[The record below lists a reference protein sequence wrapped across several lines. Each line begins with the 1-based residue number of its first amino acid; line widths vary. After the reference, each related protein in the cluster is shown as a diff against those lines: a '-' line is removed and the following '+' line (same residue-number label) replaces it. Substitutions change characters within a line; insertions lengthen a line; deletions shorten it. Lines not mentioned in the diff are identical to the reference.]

1 VDAIVAATP
10 ILLVLFLM
18 AGLRMSAMKAMPI
31 GWLVTVIIALFY
43 WKMPPEWIAAATIKG
58 TLSALDI
65 LLVVFGA
72 VYLYYDARLSGAT
85 RAITRGIMGLS
96 ADRRI
101 QAGIAFLLVT
111 FFEGAAGFGT
121 PGAIVGPLLVGIGF
135 PPAIAAPLVLI
146 FDSSPV
152 SFGAVGI
159 PVWGGLGSSLDSP
172 VVKEVLESY
181 GYTLKQFL
189 YTDVTFWTATLHG
202 IMAVFIPLLGA
213 VFMVKWSG
221 GKVSDVKDAAP
232 SLLLAGLSFAIPYW
246 ILAASLGP
254 EFPSLLGGIIG
265 LVIYSA
271 TLKAGF
277 VPKTSWDF
285 AKKHEAGEE
294 SERIEKEF
302 SILEA
307 MVPYVL
313 VSLGLVLTRTVPAI
327 NQFVTTNLVIGIS
340 GILGTSL
347 SHTYK
352 LLYNP
357 GTIFIIAVLISNAVS
372 RLSPKHTARALKTT
386 AIGVAPAAIALVFA
400 VSLSQI
406 MMNSGNNL
414 SGMPSM
420 LKVMAVSLANATG
433 LGYIMLAVF
442 VGILG
447 AYMSGS
453 NTVSNILFG
462 GFQFEIANATGL
474 PKTIILALQNVGGAV
489 GNMICVHNVVAVCTT
504 CGILGQEGDVI
515 RKNLVPAT
523 IYAIVVSVVAA
534 IAVFILKIQMI

>member
-1 VDAIVAATP
+1 MDAIIAALP
-10 ILLVLFLM
+10 ILLVLVLM
-18 AGLRMSAMKAMPI
+18 AGLRMSAMKAMPL
-31 GWLVTVIIALFY
+31 GWLVTVIIALTY

-72 VYLYYDARLSGAT
+72 VYLYYDARLRGAT
-85 RAITRGIMGLS
+85 RAITRGVMNLS
-96 ADRRI
+96 KDRRI

-159 PVWGGLGSSLDSP
+159 PVWGGLGSALDSP
-172 VVKEVLESY
+172 VVKEVLGAQ

-189 YTDVTFWTATLHG
+189 YSDVTFWTASLHG
-202 IMAVFIPLLGA
+202 IMAVFLPLLGA
-213 VFMVKWSG
+213 IFLIKWSG
-221 GKVSDVKDAAP
+221 GKISDVKDAIP
-232 SLLLAGLSFAIPYW
+232 SLLLAGISFAIPYW
-246 ILAASLGP
+246 LLATFLGP
-254 EFPSLLGGIIG
+254 EFPSLVGGIVG
-265 LVIYSA
+265 LLIYSA
-271 TLKAGF
+271 LLKAGF
-277 VPKTSWDF
+277 VPKTVWDF
-285 AKKHEAGEE
+285 PKKHELGEE
-294 SERIEKEF
+294 KIPVEKEF
-302 SILEA
+302 TILEA
-307 MVPYVL
+307 VIPYIL
-313 VSLGLVLTRTVPAI
+313 VSLGLILTRTVPAI
-327 NQFVTTNLVIGIS
+327 NEIATSYFAITIKN
-340 GILGTSL
+340 ILGTSL

-357 GTIFIIAVLISNAVS
+357 GTIFVIAVLLGNRIS
-372 RLSPKHTARALKTT
+372 RLSFSHTKKTLKTT
-386 AIGVAPAAIALVFA
+386 VIGIAPAAVALIFA

-420 LKVMAVSLANATG
+420 LKVMAESLASATG
-433 LGYIMLAVF
+433 QGYIMLAVF

-462 GFQFEIANATGL
+462 GFQFEIANAVGL
-474 PKTIILALQNVGGAV
+474 PRTIILALQNVGGAV

-515 RKNLVPAT
+515 RKNLLPAV
-523 IYAIVVSVVAA
+523 IYAVIVSLIAVIVVFA
-534 IAVFILKIQMI
+534 LNLPMI

>member
-313 VSLGLVLTRTVPAI
+313 VSLG
-327 NQFVTTNLVIGIS
+327 QF
-340 GILGTSL
+340 
-347 SHTYK
+347 
-352 LLYNP
+352 
-357 GTIFIIAVLISNAVS
+357 
-372 RLSPKHTARALKTT
+372 
-386 AIGVAPAAIALVFA
+386 
-400 VSLSQI
+400 Q
-406 MMNSGNNL
+406 
-414 SGMPSM
+414 
-420 LKVMAVSLANATG
+420 
-433 LGYIMLAVF
+433 
-442 VGILG
+442 
-447 AYMSGS
+447 
-453 NTVSNILFG
+453 
-462 GFQFEIANATGL
+462 Q
-474 PKTIILALQNVGGAV
+474 
-489 GNMICVHNVVAVCTT
+489 
-504 CGILGQEGDVI
+504 
-515 RKNLVPAT
+515 
-523 IYAIVVSVVAA
+523 
-534 IAVFILKIQMI
+534 